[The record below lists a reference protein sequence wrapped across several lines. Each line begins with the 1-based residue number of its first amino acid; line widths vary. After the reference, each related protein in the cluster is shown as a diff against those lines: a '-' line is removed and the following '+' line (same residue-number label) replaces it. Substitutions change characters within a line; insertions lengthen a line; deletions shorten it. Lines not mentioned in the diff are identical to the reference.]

1 MSGTSAE
8 AGRFSRI
15 LGGLAEVLASWR
27 FPVLALTVVTGV
39 SLAMLAVLFIPDGD
53 GALAA
58 FAEDFKIWC
67 FGYDPATGK
76 LESAYVGVIAVQPPV
91 IGLMVAVVWWRP
103 LREGFARA
111 RRGVALWASAGLGI
125 VVGAALLIALIS
137 PARAD
142 GELPFPAE
150 EIRTAY
156 TPPPVKLTRHDGTA
170 FDLAAHR
177 GKVVLVTAVYARCG
191 MTCPTIMGQT
201 KQAVASLSPEDRDDL
216 RVVAITLDPEHDT
229 VERLA
234 ALADAQDIAAPT
246 FSLLTG
252 PAAEVESTL
261 DALQFA
267 RQKNPETGVIDHAN
281 LFLLVDR
288 EGRLAYRLSLGDRS
302 QRWLES
308 ALRLLLRES

>member
-1 MSGTSAE
+1 MSGTCVE
-8 AGRFSRI
+8 RTRFARV

-39 SLAMLAVLFIPDGD
+39 SVAMLAVLLVPAGD

-76 LESAYVGVIAVQPPV
+76 LEAAYVGVVAMQPPV
-91 IGLMVAVVWWRP
+91 LGLVIALVWWRP
-103 LREGFARA
+103 LRDGFARA
-111 RRGVALWASAGLGI
+111 RRGVALWASAGLG
-125 VVGAALLIALIS
+125 VVVAGAVLISLMS

-142 GELPFPAE
+142 GDLPFPAE
-150 EIRTAY
+150 DLRTAY
-156 TPPPVKLTRHDGTA
+156 TPPPVRLTRHDGAA
-170 FDLAAHR
+170 FDLAALR

-191 MTCPTIMGQT
+191 LTCPTIMAQT
-201 KQAVASLSPEDRDDL
+201 KQAVASLSPEERADL

-234 ALADAQDIAAPT
+234 ELANAQDVASPE
-246 FSLLTG
+246 FNLLTG
-252 PAAEVESTL
+252 PPAEVESVL

-267 RQKNPETGVIDHAN
+267 RRKNSETGVIEHAN

-288 EGRLAYRLSLGDRS
+288 DGKLAYRLSLGDRS